1 MHPSIFQGQGHTV
14 NSQSGQTT
22 CVTNAD
28 LWLLLH
34 DQLSPSEDLAV
45 SRHVEACPPC
55 QRRLEELS
63 SPHCEGSA
71 TAGKFG
77 RFQLGVEL
85 GRGSSGIVY
94 LAQAADSPTPVALKL
109 LTDQAAQ
116 TEAGR
121 ERFLREI
128 HLLQSLEHPGIVAVR
143 EAGQVDGRFYL
154 AMEYVPGGT
163 LADFS
168 QRRPQHEKAAARI
181 IAAAAAAVSYC
192 HQQGIIHRDLK
203 PRNILLGRVPLSKD
217 SRPAVE
223 ELIPRIADFGLA
235 RVDTDSRA
243 MTETGA
249 VLGTLDYMAPE
260 QLEHGHRVT
269 GAADIY
275 SLGAIL
281 FELLTGGPPHRAVS
295 FAEMITLIRSEEPPR
310 LRSLIPLASPALELI
325 CERCLQKEPT
335 ERYANAQLLAE
346 DLERFLDGRK
356 PLIRPV
362 PVWNKLRRWSRR
374 NPGRSGLILAAIAG
388 GFVIVASSLIVAH
401 REQQH
406 ALAMEQ
412 ERDHTQ
418 SLFQES
424 LKAYRMLDFDI
435 EVIVEDKERPTRE
448 LRDQINHILNFMEPL
463 LDRSPEQSEY
473 RKILANTWHYYSRLL
488 HEGDEPVLEQDM
500 VRGYEKCI
508 AHCNWLRQA
517 SGLPADEVRKFTIL
531 GINTQMNLGNH
542 YREKSQWK
550 SAEQALNGVVADW
563 EKLIVQSPQDTDY
576 QGFFALATQN
586 WVWLHWEKLRQEWEE
601 NRPPEVE
608 CSRQISALM
617 DRLQSSIR
625 QWEQVFQNA
634 PQQRAFHADRYSVGL
649 QLEVD
654 LLILER
660 KWEDAQQAINRLL
673 EKCRDSDLSYIA
685 ALEYQMEL
693 VAATATVD
701 SIANLQYFMRVIL
714 EHKKAYLPDVQNLI
728 NSDEF
733 AAIEQAHPEIAKL
746 AAEFRPPQAAQA
758 AKP

>member
-22 CVTNAD
+22 CASNAD

-45 SRHVEACPPC
+45 SRHVEVCPQC

-63 SPHCEGSA
+63 SPHDEGSVP
-71 TAGKFG
+71 TGKFG
-77 RFQLGVEL
+77 RYQLGVEL
-85 GRGSSGIVY
+85 GHGSSGIVY
-94 LAQAADSPTPVALKL
+94 LAQAADSPSPVALKL
-109 LTDQAAQ
+109 LTDQAARAE
-116 TEAGR
+116 TGR

-168 QRRPQHEKAAARI
+168 RRRPQPEKAAAKI
-181 IAAAAAAVSYC
+181 IAKAAAAVSYC
-192 HQQGIIHRDLK
+192 HQRGIVHRDLK
-203 PRNILLGRVPLSKD
+203 PRNILLGRPHVSENEK
-217 SRPAVE
+217 PAAE
-223 ELIPRIADFGLA
+223 ELIPRIADFGIA
-235 RVDTDSRA
+235 RIETDSQA

-295 FAEMITLIRSEEPPR
+295 FAEMITVIRSEDPPR

-325 CERCLQKEPT
+325 CERCLQKEPA
-335 ERYANAQLLAE
+335 ERYASAQLLAD

-362 PVWNKLRRWSRR
+362 PVWKKLRRWSRR
-374 NPGRSGLILAAIAG
+374 NPGRFGLILAAIAG
-388 GFVIVASSLIVAH
+388 GFVITASSLIVAH

-412 ERDHTQ
+412 ERDRTQ
-418 SLFQES
+418 SLFEES

-435 EVIVEDKERPTRE
+435 EVIVERKERPTRE

-463 LDRSPEQSEY
+463 LDRTPEQSDH

-488 HEGDEPVLEQDM
+488 HEGDEPVLEQDI
-500 VRGYEKCI
+500 VRGYEKCM

-517 SGLPADEVRKFTIL
+517 SGLPVEEARKFAIL
-531 GINTQMNLGNH
+531 GINTQMNLGNY
-542 YREKSQWK
+542 YREKWQWK
-550 SAEQALNGVVADW
+550 PAEQALNGAVADW
-563 EKLIVQSPQDTDY
+563 EQLLAQSPQDTDY
-576 QGFFALATQN
+576 QRFFALATQN
-586 WVWLHWEKLRQEWEE
+586 WVWLHWEKLRQEWEK

-634 PQQRAFHADRYSVGL
+634 PQQRTQNADYYSIGL

-654 LLILER
+654 LLMLER

-673 EKCRDSDLSYIA
+673 EKCLDSDLSYIA
-685 ALEYQMEL
+685 VLEYQMKL
-693 VAATATVD
+693 VAGTKSVD
-701 SIANLQYFMRVIL
+701 SIAKLQYFMRVIL
-714 EHKKAYLPDVQNLI
+714 EQKKAYLADVQNLI

-733 AAIEQAHPEIAKL
+733 AAIEQEHPEIAKL
-746 AAEFRPPQAAQA
+746 AAEFRPPQAAPTPQ
-758 AKP
+758 P